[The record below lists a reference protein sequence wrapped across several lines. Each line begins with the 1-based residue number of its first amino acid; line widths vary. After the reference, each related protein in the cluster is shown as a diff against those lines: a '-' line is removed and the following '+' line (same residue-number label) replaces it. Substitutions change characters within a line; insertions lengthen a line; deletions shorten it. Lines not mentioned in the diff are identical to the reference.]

1 MPEVSFFTAYY
12 IYGLLRGLLFATL
25 KLRKPIR
32 KTAASQLAF
41 CSWIWLRQIGTRKN
55 GFMKASFQQPFPE
68 CLLCS
73 AYSPNTAL

>member
-12 IYGLLRGLLFATL
+12 IYGLLRKPIRKAAASQLAFATL

-41 CSWIWLRQIGTRKN
+41 ATLKLRKPIRKTAASRLAFAH
-55 GFMKASFQQPFPE
+55 GFGFAK
-68 CLLCS
+68 
-73 AYSPNTAL
+73 